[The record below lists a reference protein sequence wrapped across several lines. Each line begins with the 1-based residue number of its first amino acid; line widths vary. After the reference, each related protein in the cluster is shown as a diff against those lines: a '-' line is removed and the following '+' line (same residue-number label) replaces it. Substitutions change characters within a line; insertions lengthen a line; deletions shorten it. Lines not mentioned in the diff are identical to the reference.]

1 MGHWFW
7 VLVVALT
14 PPLCKKRRSQA
25 VAKKQMKF
33 FKKTIVA
40 TLTFLTFLPIVSF
53 AASWFHYNTT
63 GSTRTY
69 YSSYG
74 GGGGG
79 GLWNLF
85 SIVMDILSR
94 VVIMLI
100 AFAVIFFLY
109 GILKY
114 ITAGDDEEKRTKM
127 KNVMIYG
134 IIGLFVM
141 VSFWGIVNILIN
153 TFELDTSPYVEVP
166 YFYDSGTSGS
176 GSDNDN
182 GGSFDY
188 DGNADNSGAV
198 PDFEYGGSV
207 P

>member
-1 MGHWFW
+1 MIN
-7 VLVVALT
+7 
-14 PPLCKKRRSQA
+14 
-25 VAKKQMKF
+25 F
-33 FKKTIVA
+33 FKKTIPA
-40 TLTFLTFLPIVSF
+40 WLILLPYTAFGDTSDWLHF
-53 AASWFHYNTT
+53 RRTS
-63 GSTRTY
+63 STRY
-69 YSSYG
+69 YSAYG

-85 SIVMDILSR
+85 SIVMGILSQ
-94 VVIMLI
+94 VVILLI
-100 AFAVIFFLY
+100 ALAVVFFLY

-114 ITAGDDEEKRTKM
+114 IASVDDEESRKKS

-141 VSFWGIVNILIN
+141 ISFWGIVNILIN
-153 TFELDTSPYVEVP
+153 TFELDTTPYVDVP
-166 YFYDSGTSGS
+166 YFDSSGYLGS
-176 GSDNDN
+176 GSRSNSN

-188 DGNADNSGAV
+188 GGNEDNSGVV

>member
-1 MGHWFW
+1 
-7 VLVVALT
+7 
-14 PPLCKKRRSQA
+14 
-25 VAKKQMKF
+25 MKF

-40 TLTFLTFLPIVSF
+40 ALAFLPFISF
-53 AASWFHYNTT
+53 AQFINYNRT
-63 GSTRTY
+63 GSTRY
-69 YSSYG
+69 YG
-74 GGGGG
+74 GYGSGGGSG

-85 SIVMDILSR
+85 SIVMDFLSQ
-94 VVIMLI
+94 
-100 AFAVIFFLY
+100 AVIILVALAVVFFLY

-114 ITAGDDEEKRTKM
+114 ITAGDDEEKRSKM

-141 VSFWGIVNILIN
+141 ISFWGIVNILIN
-153 TFELDTSPYVEVP
+153 TFELDTTPYVDVP
-166 YFYDSGTSGS
+166 YFDSSGYLGS
-176 GSDNDN
+176 GSRSNSN

-188 DGNADNSGAV
+188 GGNEDNSGVV

>member
-1 MGHWFW
+1 M
-7 VLVVALT
+7 
-14 PPLCKKRRSQA
+14 K
-25 VAKKQMKF
+25 KF
-33 FKKTIVA
+33 FKKIIVA
-40 TLTFLTFLPIVSF
+40 TLALLPVISF
-53 AASWFHYNTT
+53 AQFNYNTT
-63 GSTRTY
+63 GTTRY
-69 YSSYG
+69 YGRYG
-74 GGGGG
+74 SGSGGSGSG

-85 SIVMDILSR
+85 YIVMDILSQM
-94 VVIMLI
+94 VIILV

-141 VSFWGIVNILIN
+141 ISFWGIVNILIN
-153 TFELDTSPYVEVP
+153 TFELDTSPYVDVP
-166 YFYDSGTSGS
+166 YFDDSGTSGS
-176 GSDNDN
+176 GSGDGN

-188 DGNADNSGAV
+188 GGNADNSGV
-198 PDFEYGGSV
+198 VSDFEYGGSV